1 MASKEFF
8 ELRKKIIEKDFSS
21 MNEMQKKAIF
31 CTEGPLLILAG
42 AGSGK
47 TTVIVNRIANIVKYG
62 KAWASEQ
69 VMFEPSA
76 RDIEYMKRYLD
87 GETDLLF
94 DIEDS
99 LSVDNA
105 RPWQIL
111 AITFTNKAANELK
124 ERLEKM
130 LGTDANDIWASTF
143 HACCARIL
151 RKDGSVLGYTS
162 NFTIYDTDDSKRLM
176 KECQRQLGIKDDV
189 LSHKTILS
197 EISKAKDNLVSPQ
210 EYLKQAGKDV
220 RLQKIGSA
228 YKLYQDELKKAD
240 AMDFDDIIGNTV
252 RLLENYSDVREYYQ
266 RKFKY
271 IMVDEYQDTNHAQFR
286 LTELLAG
293 GHKNICVVGDDDQS
307 IYRFRGATI
316 ENIMSFE
323 SRYSNA
329 KTIRLEQNYRST
341 QTILDV
347 ANEVISNNKQR
358 KGKNLWTNNNAGDKV
373 VIETAYDEQ
382 DETRFITD
390 TIEENVSSGKYTFSD
405 HAVLYRMNA
414 QSNSIERG
422 MVRAGIPYRIIGGF
436 RFYERAEIR
445 DALAYLTVVNNPS
458 DNIRLRRIINVPK
471 RGIGDTTINKAFDIA
486 TGLGISL
493 FEVISHA
500 DEYEQLKRSAKKL
513 LEFSALIKDLSDKAD
528 DMHLDE
534 LFKEIIERTGYLAF
548 LKLDQ
553 EKGAE
558 RLENISELITNLVT
572 YETENEEPSLSGF
585 LEEVALMTDIDN
597 YNAQTDAV
605 VMMTL
610 HSAKGLE
617 FPVVFIPGM
626 EEGIFPGVQ
635 SMYYPQEV
643 EEERRLAYVG
653 ITRARQKLYLSH
665 ANMRMLFGSTSRN
678 LPSRFLAEI
687 PENLT
692 EKVGRNGFASAP
704 QGAFGSFGQG
714 FSGGFGGY
722 SGGYSKRESVPEHE
736 TSYSGNGFLSKSRPA
751 APKKTPVSTVSY
763 SVGDT
768 VLSKVFG
775 TGVVVSVKKMGND
788 SMIEIAFEKA
798 GTKKLMA
805 NYAKLEK
812 K

>member
-1 MASKEFF
+1 
-8 ELRKKIIEKDFSS
+8 

-47 TTVIVNRIANIVKYG
+47 TTVIVNRIANLVKYG

-69 VMFEPSA
+69 VEFEPSA
-76 RDIEYMKRYLD
+76 RDLQYMRRYLD
-87 GETDLLF
+87 GETELLF
-94 DIEDS
+94 DIED
-99 LSVDNA
+99 LLCVENA

-124 ERLEKM
+124 ERLEKL
-130 LGTDANDIWASTF
+130 LGTDANEIWASTF

-151 RKDGSVLGYTS
+151 RRDGGVLGYTS
-162 NFTIYDTDDSKRLM
+162 SFTIYDTDDSKRLM
-176 KECQRQLGIKDDV
+176 KEIQRQLDIKDAI
-189 LSHKTILS
+189 LSYKTILS
-197 EISKAKDNLVSPQ
+197 EIGKAKDNLVSPQ
-210 EYLKQAGKDV
+210 EYLKHAGKDV
-220 RLQKIGSA
+220 RLQKIGMA
-228 YKLYQDELKKAD
+228 YKMYQEELKKAD
-240 AMDFDDIIGNTV
+240 AMDFDDIINNTV
-252 RLLENYSDVREYYQ
+252 LLLENYSDVREYYQ
-266 RKFKY
+266 RKFRY

-293 GHKNICVVGDDDQS
+293 GSKNICVVGDDDQS

-323 SRYSNA
+323 QRYENA
-329 KTIRLEQNYRST
+329 RTIRLEQNYRST

-347 ANEVISNNKQR
+347 ANEVISNNTQR
-358 KGKNLWTNNNAGDKV
+358 KGKNLWTDNPAGDKV
-373 VIETAYDEQ
+373 IVETAYDEQ

-390 TIEENVSSGKYTFSD
+390 TIEENVSSKRYTFSD

-445 DALAYLTVVNNPS
+445 DAIAYLTVVNNPN

-471 RGIGDTTINKAFDIA
+471 RGIGETTINRAFEIA
-486 TGLGISL
+486 SGLGISL

-513 LEFSALIKDLSDKAD
+513 LEFSALIKEFSEKAD
-528 DMHLDE
+528 GMHLDE
-534 LFKEIIERTGYLAF
+534 LFKEIIERTQYLSF
-548 LKLDQ
+548 IKLDQ

-572 YETENEEPSLSGF
+572 YEVENEEPSLSGF

-626 EEGIFPGVQ
+626 EEGIFPGAQ
-635 SMYYPQEV
+635 SMYSASEV

-653 ITRARQKLYLSH
+653 ITRAREKLCLSH

-692 EKVGRNGFASAP
+692 ERVGRQTSSREDFFKG
-704 QGAFGSFGQG
+704 
-714 FSGGFGGY
+714 SGGFFGSGYGSDYSASQGG
-722 SGGYSKRESVPEHE
+722 
-736 TSYSGNGFLSKSRPA
+736 SYSGNGFLSNNRPA
-751 APKKTPVSTVSY
+751 APAKKSPSAPSVSY

-775 TGVVVSVKKMGND
+775 SGVVLSVKKMGND
-788 SMIEIAFEKA
+788 SMLEIAFEKA

>member
-8 ELRKKIIEKDFSS
+8 ELRKKIIEKDFAS

-31 CTEGPLLILAG
+31 HTEGPLLILAG

-69 VMFEPSA
+69 VSFEPSA
-76 RDIEYMKRYLD
+76 RDIEYMKRYLA

-94 DIEDS
+94 DIEDL

-124 ERLEKM
+124 ERLEKL
-130 LGTDANDIWASTF
+130 LGSDANDIWASTF

-151 RKDGSVLGYTS
+151 RRDGGSLGYSS

-176 KECQRQLGIKDDV
+176 KECQRQLDIKESV

-220 RLQKIGSA
+220 RFQKIGLA
-228 YKLYQDELKKAD
+228 YKMFQEELKKAD

-252 RLLENYSDVREYYQ
+252 RLLENNGEVREYYQ

-293 GHKNICVVGDDDQS
+293 GRRNICVVGDDDQS

-323 SRYSNA
+323 TQYANA
-329 KTIRLEQNYRST
+329 ETIRLEQNYRST

-347 ANEVISNNKQR
+347 ANEVISNNTQR
-358 KGKNLWTNNNAGDKV
+358 KGKNLWTKNGAGDKV

-390 TIEENVSSGKYTFSD
+390 TIEENVSSGKFTFSD

-445 DALAYLTVVNNPS
+445 DAIAYLTVVNNPN

-471 RGIGDTTINKAFDIA
+471 RGIGETTINKAFEIA
-486 TGLGISL
+486 TGLGVSL

-513 LEFSALIKDLSDKAD
+513 LEFSALIKEFYSKVDE
-528 DMHLDE
+528 MHLDE
-534 LFKEIIERTGYLAF
+534 LFKQLIERTQYLSF

-653 ITRARQKLYLSH
+653 ITRARKKLYLSH

-678 LPSRFLAEI
+678 LPSRFLVEI

-692 EKVGRNGFASAP
+692 ERVGRQNPPAGEP
-704 QGAFGSFGQG
+704 FGSFGG
-714 FSGGFGGY
+714 FSGNSF
-722 SGGYSKRESVPEHE
+722 SGSYRKAQDAHE
-736 TSYSGNGFLSKSRPA
+736 DGQSYGGNGFLSKNRAA
-751 APKKTPVSTVSY
+751 APKKKAAPLAVSY
-763 SVGDT
+763 SAGDA
-768 VLSKVFG
+768 VVSKVFG
-775 TGVVVSVKKMGND
+775 TGVVLSVKKMGND
-788 SMIEIAFEKA
+788 SMLEIAFEKA

>member
-1 MASKEFF
+1 
-8 ELRKKIIEKDFSS
+8 

-47 TTVIVNRIANIVKYG
+47 TTVIVNRIANLVKYG

-69 VMFEPSA
+69 VEFEPSA
-76 RDIEYMKRYLD
+76 RDLQYMRRYLN
-87 GETDLLF
+87 GETELLF
-94 DIEDS
+94 DIEDL
-99 LSVDNA
+99 LSVENA

-124 ERLEKM
+124 ERLEKL
-130 LGTDANDIWASTF
+130 LGTDANEIWASTF

-151 RKDGSVLGYTS
+151 RRDGGVLGYTS
-162 NFTIYDTDDSKRLM
+162 SFTIYDTDDSKRLM
-176 KECQRQLGIKDDV
+176 KEIQRQLDIKDAI
-189 LSHKTILS
+189 LSYKTILS
-197 EISKAKDNLVSPQ
+197 EIGKAKDNLVSPQ
-210 EYLKQAGKDV
+210 EYLKHAGKDV
-220 RLQKIGSA
+220 RLQKIGMA
-228 YKLYQDELKKAD
+228 YKMYQEELKKAD
-240 AMDFDDIIGNTV
+240 AMDFDDIINNTV
-252 RLLENYSDVREYYQ
+252 LLLENYSDVREYYQ
-266 RKFKY
+266 RKFRY

-293 GHKNICVVGDDDQS
+293 GSKNICVVGDDDQS

-323 SRYSNA
+323 QRYENA
-329 KTIRLEQNYRST
+329 RTIRLEQNYRST

-347 ANEVISNNKQR
+347 ANEVISNNTQR
-358 KGKNLWTNNNAGDKV
+358 KGKNLWTDNPAGDKV
-373 VIETAYDEQ
+373 IVETAYDEQ

-390 TIEENVSSGKYTFSD
+390 TIEENVSSKRYTFSD

-445 DALAYLTVVNNPS
+445 DAIAYLTVVNNPN

-471 RGIGDTTINKAFDIA
+471 RGIGETTINRAFEIA
-486 TGLGISL
+486 SGLGISL

-513 LEFSALIKDLSDKAD
+513 LEFSALIKEFSEKAD
-528 DMHLDE
+528 GMHLDE
-534 LFKEIIERTGYLAF
+534 LFKEIIERTQYLSF
-548 LKLDQ
+548 IKLDR

-572 YETENEEPSLSGF
+572 YEVENEEPSLSGF

-626 EEGIFPGVQ
+626 EEGIFPGAQ
-635 SMYYPQEV
+635 SMYSASEV

-653 ITRARQKLYLSH
+653 ITRAREKLCLSH
-665 ANMRMLFGSTSRN
+665 ANIRMLFGSTSRN

-692 EKVGRNGFASAP
+692 ERVGRQTSSREEFFKG
-704 QGAFGSFGQG
+704 
-714 FSGGFGGY
+714 SGGFFGSGYGSDYSASQGG
-722 SGGYSKRESVPEHE
+722 
-736 TSYSGNGFLSKSRPA
+736 SYFGNGFLSNNRPVAPAKKSPS
-751 APKKTPVSTVSY
+751 APSVSY

-775 TGVVVSVKKMGND
+775 SGVVLSVKKMGSD
-788 SMIEIAFEKA
+788 SMLEIAFEKA

>member
-1 MASKEFF
+1 MATREFL
-8 ELRKKIIEKDFSS
+8 ELRKKIIEKDFSR
-21 MNEMQKKAIF
+21 MNDMQKQAIF

-62 KAWASEQ
+62 KAWASEETQ
-69 VMFEPSA
+69 FEPSA
-76 RDIEYMKRYLD
+76 RDMEYMRRYLD

-94 DIEDS
+94 DIED
-99 LSVDNA
+99 LLAVDNA

-111 AITFTNKAANELK
+111 AITFTNKAANELR
-124 ERLEKM
+124 ERLEKL
-130 LGTDANDIWASTF
+130 LGADANDIWASTF

-151 RKDGSVLGYTS
+151 RRDGGVLGFTS
-162 NFTIYDTDDSKRLM
+162 SFTIYDTDDSKRLM
-176 KECQRQLGIKDDV
+176 KEIQRQLDIKDAI
-189 LSHKTILS
+189 LSYKTILS
-197 EISKAKDNLVSPQ
+197 EIGKAKDSLVSPQ
-210 EYLKQAGKDV
+210 EYIKQAGKDV
-220 RLQKIGSA
+220 RYQKIGAA
-228 YKLYQDELKKAD
+228 YKMYQDELKKAD
-240 AMDFDDIIGNTV
+240 AMDFDDIIVNTV
-252 RLLENYSDVREYYQ
+252 RLLEKYSDVREYYQ

-293 GHKNICVVGDDDQS
+293 GRKNICVVGDDDQS

-323 SRYSNA
+323 QHYENA
-329 KTIRLEQNYRST
+329 RTIRLEQNYRST

-347 ANEVISNNKQR
+347 ANEVISNNTQR
-358 KGKNLWTNNNAGDKV
+358 KGKNLWTDNPAGDKV
-373 VIETAYDEQ
+373 VVETAYDEQ

-390 TIEENVSSGKYTFSD
+390 TIEENVSSKKYTFSD

-445 DALAYLTVVNNPS
+445 DAIAYLTVVNNPN

-471 RGIGDTTINKAFDIA
+471 RGIGETTINRAFEIA

-513 LEFSALIKDLSDKAD
+513 LEFSALIKEFSEKAD
-528 DMHLDE
+528 GMHLDE
-534 LFKEIIERTGYLAF
+534 LFKEIIERTQYLSF
-548 LKLDQ
+548 IKLDR

-572 YETENEEPSLSGF
+572 YEVENEEASLSGF

-626 EEGIFPGVQ
+626 EEGIFPGAQ
-635 SMYYPQEV
+635 SMYSSSEV

-653 ITRARQKLYLSH
+653 ITRARERLYLSH

-692 EKVGRNGFASAP
+692 EQVGRQSVSHEDVFKGF
-704 QGAFGSFGQG
+704 GG
-714 FSGGFGGY
+714 FSGAVSYQSDY
-722 SGGYSKRESVPEHE
+722 SSQTGN
-736 TSYSGNGFLSKSRPA
+736 YSGNGFL
-751 APKKTPVSTVSY
+751 
-763 SVGDT
+763 
-768 VLSKVFG
+768 FG
-775 TGVVVSVKKMGND
+775 RRHGHEQGFRFGRCSFGQKNGQRQ
-788 SMIEIAFEKA
+788 
-798 GTKKLMA
+798 
-805 NYAKLEK
+805 YA
-812 K
+812 

>member
-69 VMFEPSA
+69 VMFEPSSQ
-76 RDIEYMKRYLD
+76 DIEYMKRYLD

-94 DIEDS
+94 DIED
-99 LSVDNA
+99 LLLVDNA

-151 RKDGSVLGYTS
+151 RKDGSALGYTS

-513 LEFSALIKDLSDKAD
+513 LEFSALIKDLSNKAD
-528 DMHLDE
+528 DMHLDD
-534 LFKEIIERTGYLAF
+534 LFKEIIERTGYLSF

-692 EKVGRNGFASAP
+692 EKVGRNGFASAT

-714 FSGGFGGY
+714 FSGGY

-736 TSYSGNGFLSKSRPA
+736 TSYSGNGFLSKSRPSVQ
-751 APKKTPVSTVSY
+751 KKTPISTVSY

-788 SMIEIAFEKA
+788 SMLEIAFEKA

>member
-1 MASKEFF
+1 
-8 ELRKKIIEKDFSS
+8 

-47 TTVIVNRIANIVKYG
+47 TTVIVNRIANLVKYG

-69 VMFEPSA
+69 VEFEPSA
-76 RDIEYMKRYLD
+76 RDLQYMRRYLN
-87 GETDLLF
+87 GETELLF
-94 DIEDS
+94 DIEDL
-99 LSVDNA
+99 LSVENA

-124 ERLEKM
+124 ERLEKL
-130 LGTDANDIWASTF
+130 LGTDANEIWASTF

-151 RKDGSVLGYTS
+151 RRDGGVLGYTS
-162 NFTIYDTDDSKRLM
+162 SFTIYDTDDSKRLM
-176 KECQRQLGIKDDV
+176 KEIQRQLDIKDAI
-189 LSHKTILS
+189 LSYKTILS
-197 EISKAKDNLVSPQ
+197 EIGKAKDSLVSPQ
-210 EYLKQAGKDV
+210 EYLKHAGKDV
-220 RLQKIGSA
+220 RLQKIGMA
-228 YKLYQDELKKAD
+228 YKMYQEELKKAD
-240 AMDFDDIIGNTV
+240 AMDFDDIINNTV
-252 RLLENYSDVREYYQ
+252 LLLENYSDVREYYQ
-266 RKFKY
+266 RKFRY

-293 GHKNICVVGDDDQS
+293 GSKNICVVGDDDQS

-323 SRYSNA
+323 QRYENA
-329 KTIRLEQNYRST
+329 RTIRLEQNYRST

-347 ANEVISNNKQR
+347 ANEVISNNTQR
-358 KGKNLWTNNNAGDKV
+358 KGKNLWTDNPAGDKV
-373 VIETAYDEQ
+373 IVETAYDEQ

-390 TIEENVSSGKYTFSD
+390 TIEENVSSKRYTFSD

-445 DALAYLTVVNNPS
+445 DAIAYLTVVNNPN

-471 RGIGDTTINKAFDIA
+471 RGIGETTINRAFEIA
-486 TGLGISL
+486 SGLGISL

-513 LEFSALIKDLSDKAD
+513 LEFSALIKEFSEKAD
-528 DMHLDE
+528 GMHLDE
-534 LFKEIIERTGYLAF
+534 LFKEIIERTQYLSF
-548 LKLDQ
+548 IKLDQ

-572 YETENEEPSLSGF
+572 YEVENEEPSLSGF

-626 EEGIFPGVQ
+626 EEGIFPGAQ
-635 SMYYPQEV
+635 SMYSASEV

-653 ITRARQKLYLSH
+653 ITRAREKLCLSH

-692 EKVGRNGFASAP
+692 ERVGRQTSSREDF
-704 QGAFGSFGQG
+704 FKD
-714 FSGGFGGY
+714 SGGFFGSGY
-722 SGGYSKRESVPEHE
+722 GSDYSASQVG
-736 TSYSGNGFLSKSRPA
+736 SYSGNGFLSNNRPVAPAKKSPS
-751 APKKTPVSTVSY
+751 APSVSY

-775 TGVVVSVKKMGND
+775 SGVVLSVKKMGND
-788 SMIEIAFEKA
+788 SMLEIAFEKA